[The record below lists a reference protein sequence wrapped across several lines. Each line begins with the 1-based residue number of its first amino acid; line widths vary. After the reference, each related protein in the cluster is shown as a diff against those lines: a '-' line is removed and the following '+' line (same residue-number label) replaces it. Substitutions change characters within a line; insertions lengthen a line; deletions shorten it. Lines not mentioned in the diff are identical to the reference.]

1 VSTVFRP
8 AMALLSRLRYA
19 HKILLVATLLVVPLG
34 FVTVA
39 YVDIQREK
47 VEFSASERN
56 GLAYLRPLLN
66 LTVRAVQVRHLAV
79 TGGDLAAAGVQ
90 QAVAAVDRAD
100 AEHGAALGTTHLWHS
115 AKDALRRAG
124 EATDPA
130 TAFAAYNDATAQLVA
145 VVSRASDLSN
155 LTLDPD
161 LDSYYVSE
169 ILAFRLPVL
178 LDTAGRAVDRALVAV
193 GGTPEQVAAARVDLT
208 ADAGTLATT
217 VDAVQY
223 SSQTAYANTA
233 SDALL
238 ATKSTMTATLNSVG
252 TALAQANA
260 AIQGSRGLVEL
271 QAGTAE
277 VTSRAV
283 AELNGK
289 LLPVVDQLL
298 ENRIGE
304 FEAKAYTVEAATAL
318 GLLGVYLLVGF
329 YRAATTALRRMVVAL
344 DGLAGGD
351 LTRFV
356 PSDTRDEVGRM
367 ATAFNVALTRVS
379 QAIQALRGNASAVAG
394 SSTELTQVSRQL
406 RAAAEDTSVQ
416 TERVSTTAT
425 QVAHNAADAAAVAA
439 QAVRAADASNE
450 AVIRLGRSST
460 EIGDVVSAIT
470 TIAGQINLLALNATI
485 DAARAGAA
493 GRGFAVVASEVK
505 DLANEAARATD
516 DITARVEAIQTDTG
530 AAVSAI
536 AEIGVVIR
544 QINDI
549 QATIT
554 TAVGQDTAMA
564 RMRLDDPG
572 GQPAN
577 IADGLA
583 SVARSAE
590 QTTSNALVTENAA
603 NRLAG
608 TAEDLEAIIARFR
621 TIEHAGGDQPPSTSG
636 WQAGG

>member
-1 VSTVFRP
+1 MSTVFRP

-252 TALAQANA
+252 TALAQTNA

-439 QAVRAADASNE
+439 QAVRAADAGNE

-485 DAARAGAA
+485 EAARAGAA

-572 GQPAN
+572 GEPAN

-621 TIEHAGGDQPPSTSG
+621 TIEHSGGDQPPSTSG

>member
-1 VSTVFRP
+1 VSTLFRP
-8 AMALLSRLRYA
+8 AAALLSRLRYA

-34 FVTVA
+34 FVTVG

-47 VEFSASERN
+47 VDFSASERD
-56 GLAYLRPLLN
+56 GLVYLKPLLD
-66 LTVRAVQVRHLAV
+66 LTVRAVQARHLAV
-79 TGGDLAAAGVQ
+79 TGGEAAAAGVPD
-90 QAVAAVDRAD
+90 AVATVDRAD
-100 AEHGAALGTTHLWHS
+100 AEYGSALGTTSLWTS
-115 AKDALRRAG
+115 SRDALRRAAD
-124 EATDPA
+124 ATGPA
-130 TAFAAYNDATAQLVA
+130 ATFAAYNDATAQLLA
-145 VVSRASDLSN
+145 VISRVSDQSN

-161 LDSYYVSE
+161 LDSFYVSE

-178 LDTAGRAVDRALVAV
+178 LDTAGRAVDRGLLYA
-193 GGTPEQVAAARVDLT
+193 GGTPEQIATARVDLT
-208 ADAGTLATT
+208 SDAGILATT
-217 VDAVQY
+217 TDAVQY
-223 SSQTAYANTA
+223 AIQTAYANTT

-238 ATKSTMTATLNSVG
+238 ATKSMMTATLNSVG
-252 TALAQANA
+252 TALAEVNA
-260 AIQGSRGLVEL
+260 AVQGDRGLAEL
-271 QAGTAE
+271 QAATAD
-277 VTSRAV
+277 TASRAI
-283 AELNGK
+283 AELNGEF
-289 LLPVVDQLL
+289 LPILDGLL
-298 ENRIGE
+298 ENRIAE
-304 FEAKAYTVEAATAL
+304 FEAKTYAVEAAAVL

-329 YRAATTALRRMVVAL
+329 YRAATTALRRMVDAL

-356 PSDTRDEVGRM
+356 PIDTRDEVGRM

-439 QAVRAADASNE
+439 QAVRAADASND

-485 DAARAGAA
+485 EAARAGEA
-493 GRGFAVVASEVK
+493 GRGFAVVANEVK
-505 DLANEAARATD
+505 DLANEAGRATE
-516 DITARVEAIQTDTG
+516 DITARVEAIQADTG

-536 AEIGVVIR
+536 AEIGEVIR
-544 QINDI
+544 KINDI

-554 TAVGQDTAMA
+554 SAVGRQTGAA
-564 RMRLDDPG
+564 SPPEPG
-572 GQPAN
+572 GEPAN
-577 IADGLA
+577 ISDGLA

-603 NRLAG
+603 NQLAG

-621 TIEHAGGDQPPSTSG
+621 TIEHDEAGQPPATSG
-636 WQAGG
+636 